1 MGALRNAL
9 AAAALGLP
17 AACGDWENSTTLRV
31 YRVTPSDVEGLA
43 DMDSADSAGDLAFG
57 LSQLLLPEICQD
69 PMNNPIW
76 CGNRKFLT
84 NGARLPSG

>member
-1 MGALRNAL
+1 MGPRGTGA
-9 AAAALGLP
+9 G
-17 AACGDWENSTTLRV
+17 
-31 YRVTPSDVEGLA
+31 
-43 DMDSADSAGDLAFG
+43 DSAGDLAFG